1 MNKIISEA
9 VKIDD
14 NVKTKL
20 GERLIELFG
29 FLGKNKS
36 IEFTLISG
44 TKIVLRCIKAAEP
57 KFDFEILLDDK
68 KLLCKWD
75 TLQLTLKM
83 GNKND
88 KNPIGKYNLN
98 PNTIKPSEKRDDA
111 FTLVFDSSN
120 DKGEKNKSFFNNI
133 VSIES
138 SSLAEKK
145 TKCDEVEPEK
155 QPEQQPEQQ
164 PEKKSDAET
173 QDEVSSINPKD
184 LYDSIVNDP
193 AMKTAFYKQ
202 PSLWNYLVA
211 IVKGE
216 KPRGTGLVSAANIVY
231 DFRRSRL
238 RNTIGPD
245 ADNFVDNI
253 ELNYKIVSR
262 EIIKFNPT
270 ESNTLPLEF
279 KPSTKYNYSAKVLGI
294 DDEDERLKL
303 KDEKNDVTIII
314 LRSAKNKTAFSK
326 FEYPFD
332 VLFIKKY
339 DNGEEKKYNAVID
352 IENKNGSGF
361 YKEKKEN
368 NK

>member
-1 MNKIISEA
+1 MNKFISEA

-29 FLGKNKS
+29 LIGKNKS
-36 IEFTLISG
+36 IEFTLMSG
-44 TKIVLRCIKAAEP
+44 TKVVLRCIKAAEP

-98 PNTIKPSEKRDDA
+98 PNTIKPSEKKDDA
-111 FTLVFDSSN
+111 FNLVFDSSN

-138 SSLAEKK
+138 STLAEKK
-145 TKCDEVEPEK
+145 TKCGEVEPEK
-155 QPEQQPEQQ
+155 QQ
-164 PEKKSDAET
+164 DAEAK
-173 QDEVSSINPKD
+173 DEVNSIDPKA

-193 AMKTAFYKQ
+193 VMKTAFYKQ

-216 KPRGTGLVSAANIVY
+216 KPRGSGLVSAADIVSDY
-231 DFRRSRL
+231 RQSKIGRE
-238 RNTIGPD
+238 IGPD
-245 ADNFVDNI
+245 FDNFVDNK
-253 ELNYKIVSR
+253 ELTYKILSR
-262 EIIKFNPT
+262 QEIVF
-270 ESNTLPLEF
+270 E
-279 KPSTKYNYSAKVLGI
+279 PSTKGGQQIIYKINIEYKAKVLPI
-294 DDEDERLKL
+294 EFDDEKL
-303 KDEKNDVTIII
+303 TLEDEKAGVSIII
-314 LRSAKNKTAFSK
+314 RSKNKKERT
-326 FEYPFD
+326 EYPFD

-352 IENKNGSGF
+352 IKNVKGSGF
-361 YKEKKEN
+361 DKQEEES

>member
-9 VKIDD
+9 VKIDE

-20 GERLIELFG
+20 GERLVELFG
-29 FLGKNKS
+29 LLGKNKS
-36 IEFTLISG
+36 IEFTLMSG

-68 KLLCKWD
+68 KALCKWD
-75 TLQLTLKM
+75 TLQLTLKI

-155 QPEQQPEQQ
+155 QPEQQPEKQ
-164 PEKKSDAET
+164 SDAET
-173 QDEVSSINPKD
+173 QDEVSSIDPKA

-193 AMKTAFYKQ
+193 TMKTAFYKQ

-216 KPRGTGLVSAANIVY
+216 KPRGTGLVSAANIVS
-231 DFRRSRL
+231 DFRRSRIK
-238 RNTIGPD
+238 NEIGSD
-245 ADNFVDNI
+245 FDSFVFNK
-253 ELNYKIVSR
+253 ELTYKILSPQSIVFDSV
-262 EIIKFNPT
+262 KAGNPQI
-270 ESNTLPLEF
+270 EF
-279 KPSTKYNYSAKVLGI
+279 KNNIDYTAKVLPI
-294 DDEDERLKL
+294 SFDDEKL
-303 KDEKNDVTIII
+303 TLEDKKAGISIII
-314 LRSAKNKTAFSK
+314 RSKNTKERTQH
-326 FEYPFD
+326 PFN

-352 IENKNGSGF
+352 IKDVKGSGF
-361 YKEKKEN
+361 DKEQEN

>member
-29 FLGKNKS
+29 LLGKNKS

-68 KLLCKWD
+68 KSLCKWD
-75 TLQLTLKM
+75 TLQLTLKI

-133 VSIES
+133 VSIEA

-145 TKCDEVEPEK
+145 TKCGEVEPEK
-155 QPEQQPEQQ
+155 QP
-164 PEKKSDAET
+164 DAEAK
-173 QDEVSSINPKD
+173 DEVNSIDPKA

-216 KPRGTGLVSAANIVY
+216 KPRGSGLVSAANIVSNY
-231 DFRRSRL
+231 RINKISGD
-238 RNTIGPD
+238 IGPD
-245 ADNFVDNI
+245 FDSFVFNKELTYKILSPQSIVFDSVKADNPQI
-253 ELNYKIVSR
+253 
-262 EIIKFNPT
+262 
-270 ESNTLPLEF
+270 EF
-279 KPSTKYNYSAKVLGI
+279 KNNIDYTAKVLPI
-294 DDEDERLKL
+294 RFDDEKL
-303 KDEKNDVTIII
+303 TLEDKKAGISIII
-314 LRSAKNKTAFSK
+314 RSKNTKERTQH
-326 FEYPFD
+326 PFN

-352 IENKNGSGF
+352 IKDVKGSGF
-361 YKEKKEN
+361 DKQQEKEN